1 MTIDVDARR
10 RELQELRDR
19 LQTAA
24 HDLRADDEGGAEM
37 TSATGDQHLADHAA
51 DMLDRELDDT
61 IGENAEHVLREI
73 DEALERIEA
82 GTYGLCSA
90 CGKAIPEERLDA
102 VPYAT
107 LCIEDKRRQELG

>member
-1 MTIDVDARR
+1 MTIDLNVRT
-10 RELQELRDR
+10 RELEELRDR

-61 IGENAEHVLREI
+61 IGENAELVLRAI
-73 DEALERIEA
+73 DEALQRIDD
-82 GTYGLCSA
+82 GTYGLCA
-90 CGKAIPEERLDA
+90 VCGKPIPEERLDA

-107 LCIEDKRRQELG
+107 LCIEDKRKQERA